1 LSQPQKTIVITG
13 GNSGI
18 GFETASVLAGH
29 GWRVVITGRDAGKLQ
44 AATAELA
51 KQGGKVEW
59 RIGDYASLD
68 SVRALAAE
76 LAHEP
81 RIDVLLNN
89 IGIALTT
96 RQVSR
101 DGNEMMLQVNHLA
114 PFLLTNLL
122 LEKLKQSAP
131 ARIVTIAS
139 RIHRAARTAG
149 FEDFQFDR
157 SYGVNQ
163 AYARTKLYNILMTRE
178 LARRLEGTG
187 VTANAIHPGAI
198 QTNIGRDGD
207 FDGFTAA
214 IWPYV
219 TGLLFSP
226 RAAGSRVTVFAATSP
241 ELEGVS
247 GRYFDTSL
255 KPIDPSPLAQNEAA
269 ARQLWRISRDLVGA
283 G

>member
-1 LSQPQKTIVITG
+1 MSEARKTIVITG

-18 GFETASVLAGH
+18 GLETARVMAAQ
-29 GWRVVITGRDAGKLQ
+29 GWRVVITGRDAEKLR
-44 AATAELA
+44 AAAAEISKNGA
-51 KQGGKVEW
+51 RAEW
-59 RIGDYASLD
+59 RLGDYASLD
-68 SVRALAAE
+68 SVRALAAD
-76 LAHEP
+76 LAAGP

-89 IGIALTT
+89 IGIALTA

-122 LEKLKQSAP
+122 LDKLKQSTP
-131 ARIVTIAS
+131 ARIVTVAS
-139 RIHRAARTAG
+139 RIHRAARTTG

-157 SYGVNQ
+157 SYSVNQ

-198 QTNIGRDGD
+198 RTNIGRDGD
-207 FDGFTAA
+207 FEGFTGA
-214 IWPYV
+214 IWPFV

-226 RAAGSRVTVFAATSP
+226 PEAGSKVTVYTATSA

-247 GRYFDTSL
+247 GRYIDQTL
-255 KPIDPSPLAQNEAA
+255 KPIDPSPMAQSDAA